1 MHESSRIGIL
11 CAMREEQQMLLQ
23 ALIPTHPVQLHGR
36 RSYHRGR
43 LYGREVVMVLS
54 GIGKVAA
61 ACTAT
66 SLLTEFACGTLLFTG
81 TAGSLDQDVK
91 VGDIVV
97 ADDLL
102 QHDLDASPLFP
113 RFEVPLT
120 GKSRFKAD
128 PHWTA
133 RLLDAAR
140 TVVDATLHSAAGHAR
155 LQALGIVAP
164 RVHQGLVVS
173 GDRFFN
179 HGDQVRQ
186 LREVLPDALAVDM
199 ESAAVAQVCA
209 DYRVPF
215 AAVRSVSDCAD
226 ATSHIDFDRFNIQ
239 VARHYS
245 AEVLRLALPS
255 LNRA

>member
-128 PHWTA
+128 PHWAA
-133 RLLDAAR
+133 RLMDAAR
-140 TVVDATLHSAAGHAR
+140 TAVDATLHSAAGHAR
-155 LQALGIVAP
+155 LQALG
-164 RVHQGLVVS
+164 
-173 GDRFFN
+173 
-179 HGDQVRQ
+179 
-186 LREVLPDALAVDM
+186 
-199 ESAAVAQVCA
+199 
-209 DYRVPF
+209 
-215 AAVRSVSDCAD
+215 
-226 ATSHIDFDRFNIQ
+226 
-239 VARHYS
+239 
-245 AEVLRLALPS
+245 
-255 LNRA
+255 

>member
-1 MHESSRIGIL
+1 
-11 CAMREEQQMLLQ
+11 MREEQQMLLQ
-23 ALIPTHPVQLHGR
+23 ALISTRAPQNHGQ

-43 LYGREVVMVLS
+43 LHGREVVMVLS

-66 SLLTEFACGTLLFTG
+66 SLITEFGCDTLLFTG
-81 TAGSLDQDVK
+81 TAGSLDENVK

-97 ADDLL
+97 SGELL

-128 PHWTA
+128 ARWTT
-133 RLLDAAR
+133 RLVDAAR
-140 TVVDATLHSAAGHAR
+140 TAVGETLLSAAGHAR
-155 LQALGIVAP
+155 LQALGIGTP
-164 RVHQGLVVS
+164 QVHQGLLVS

-215 AAVRSVSDCAD
+215 SAVRSISDWAD
-226 ATSHIDFDRFNIQ
+226 AQSHIDFDRFNIQ

-245 AEVLRLALPS
+245 AEVLRHALQ
-255 LNRA
+255 LF

>member
-1 MHESSRIGIL
+1 MLESSRIGIL
-11 CAMREEQQMLLQ
+11 CAMREEQQILLQ
-23 ALIPTHPVQLHGR
+23 ALIPTRPAQLHGQ
-36 RSYHRGR
+36 RSYQRGR

-66 SLLTEFACGTLLFTG
+66 SLITEFACGALLFTG
-81 TAGSLDQDVK
+81 TAGSLDGNVK

-97 ADDLL
+97 ATDLL

-128 PHWTA
+128 PHWA
-133 RLLDAAR
+133 AHLLDAAR
-140 TVVDATLHSAAGHAR
+140 TTVDETLHSAAGHAR
-155 LQALGIVAP
+155 LQALGIARP
-164 RVHQGLVVS
+164 QVHQGLVVS

-199 ESAAVAQVCA
+199 ESAAMAQVCA

-215 AAVRSVSDCAD
+215 AAVRSISDCAD
-226 ATSHIDFDRFNIQ
+226 ATYHIDFDRFNIQ

-245 AEVLRLALPS
+245 AEILRLALRPF
-255 LNRA
+255 

>member
-1 MHESSRIGIL
+1 MRESSRLGIL

-23 ALIPTHPVQLHGR
+23 ALIPTRPAQLHGQR
-36 RSYHRGR
+36 NYHRGR

-66 SLLTEFACGTLLFTG
+66 SLITEFACGSLLFTG
-81 TAGSLDQDVK
+81 TAGSLDESVK

-97 ADDLL
+97 ADELL

-128 PHWTA
+128 LNWAA
-133 RLLDAAR
+133 RLLEAAR
-140 TVVDATLHSAAGHAR
+140 ATVAETLHSAAGHAR
-155 LQALGIVAP
+155 LQALGIATP

-186 LREVLPDALAVDM
+186 LRAILPDALAVDM

-215 AAVRSVSDCAD
+215 AAVRSISDYAD
-226 ATSHIDFDRFNIQ
+226 ATSHIDFDRFSIQ

-245 AEVLRLALPS
+245 AEVLRLALQPF
-255 LNRA
+255 